1 MRHLVA
7 ESTAPLNLI
16 MNKTRVD
23 GPAVT
28 SRLVVTLTDLL
39 GHGQLGEVR
48 DVPRPLD
55 GAEEQPSGELTDVV
69 DAHDRGAA
77 GGRLHLRL
85 AVRSAVAAA
94 GVGLGA
100 EQQGDDLGDRLPVE
114 VVAPDVARA
123 RSAAAAA
130 PQAPGQG
137 GRTDARVGGRDA
149 ASLDSWGGGR

>member
-23 GPAVT
+23 GPAVVT
-28 SRLVVTLTDLL
+28 SRLVMTLTDLL

-114 VVAPDVARA
+114 VVAPDVALA
-123 RSAAAAA
+123 RSAAAA

-137 GRTDARVGGRDA
+137 GRTDVGGRDA